1 MVFSVDWRLGWMW
14 VVDCVW
20 VVMLVLELIV
30 VADEIVVMLVELFG
44 FVDEM
49 LGTSMVLVW
58 FVSVDCVV
66 LMLLGVDGSVVLL
79 VGC

>member
-1 MVFSVDWRLGWMW
+1 MVLSVDWRLGWMW

-30 VADEIVVMLVELFG
+30 VTDEIVVMLVELFG
-44 FVDEM
+44 FADEM

-58 FVSVDCVV
+58 FVSVGRVV
-66 LMLLGVDGSVVLL
+66 LMLLDVDGSVVML